1 MNAASSPRTRNI
13 IGAGVF
19 WAVAI
24 ALSFITSPTSDQP
37 TWVWVVRIVTIILG
51 LGWLVWLS
59 RHEKSLK
66 DRGTPVKND
75 TIAVDLWT
83 VAHTMAGVVM
93 GAWALPLPLVLILT
107 IVWEFFEG
115 YGGGIGKD
123 ESLDNRIVDVVVA
136 VMGWIVLAG
145 ITTAGTGTEMP
156 WLLPAVQSL
165 VR

>member
-1 MNAASSPRTRNI
+1 
-13 IGAGVF
+13 
-19 WAVAI
+19 
-24 ALSFITSPTSDQP
+24 
-37 TWVWVVRIVTIILG
+37 
-51 LGWLVWLS
+51 
-59 RHEKSLK
+59 
-66 DRGTPVKND
+66 
-75 TIAVDLWT
+75 
-83 VAHTMAGVVM
+83 M